1 MKNAISVEPFHEGSR
16 FTFLCSLK
24 SGSNPVFTWTKN
36 GQKLSQHENGVTI
49 RSDGSQYDSVLSID
63 YVKREN
69 AGNYSCIVN
78 NQFGSDSYTIRL
90 EVYVPSKWINEP
102 QNTTAKFGSN
112 IAIRCDA
119 DGSPKPRI
127 VWRKIQTNS
136 VFDNNF
142 GKVLKISKIKNSDS
156 GQYECIVYNNNN
168 DMVLLRK
175 IISIKI
181 IGNFMIQLLRFK
193 NLHKTFLK
201 NPFNFI
207 SL

>member
-1 MKNAISVEPFHEGSR
+1 V
-16 FTFLCSLK
+16 
-24 SGSNPVFTWTKN
+24 
-36 GQKLSQHENGVTI
+36 
-49 RSDGSQYDSVLSID
+49 
-63 YVKREN
+63 
-69 AGNYSCIVN
+69 
-78 NQFGSDSYTIRL
+78 
-90 EVYVPSKWINEP
+90 
-102 QNTTAKFGSN
+102 KFGSN

-127 VWRKIQTNS
+127 VWRKVQTNS

-181 IGNFMIQLLRFK
+181 IGNFYNSIILV
-193 NLHKTFLK
+193 
-201 NPFNFI
+201 
-207 SL
+207 